1 MSGTWYSALP
11 RDVAVLLLAAGRG
24 ERAGAGEPKQ
34 FRPIAGVP
42 MLLRALRPFASHPD
56 IGQIIIALPEAIAAR
71 PPDWLHA
78 VRGERVQLVAG
89 GATRRDSVAR
99 CLKALSPAA
108 TVVLVHDAARP
119 FVSRE
124 TIDAVIEIARQGEGA
139 VAAVPVSDTLK
150 AADPHL
156 VITATQPRAG
166 LWRAQTPQGFPR
178 AMLEDAHASAGP
190 DADATDDAMLAEQ
203 RGHRLRIVPDSTL
216 NVKVTSTQDFVL
228 ADAMAS
234 RLA

>member
-1 MSGTWYSALP
+1 MP

-24 ERAGAGEPKQ
+24 ARAGEGEPKQ

-56 IGQIIIALPEAIAAR
+56 VGQIVVALPKAVAASPPEWLTAAR
-71 PPDWLHA
+71 
-78 VRGERVQLVAG
+78 GEILRFVAG
-89 GATRRDSVAR
+89 GASRRESVAR
-99 CLKALSPAA
+99 ALRELERGMRI
-108 TVVLVHDAARP
+108 VLVHDAARP

-124 TIDAVIEIARQGEGA
+124 TIDAVIAVAREGEGA

-150 AADPHL
+150 VVDPRH
-156 VITATQPRAG
+156 VITATTPREG

-178 AMLEDAHASAGP
+178 AMLEDAHAHVAM
-190 DADATDDAMLAEQ
+190 DDDATDDAMLAEA
-203 RGHRLRIVPDSTL
+203 RGHRLRIVPDSPL
-216 NVKVTSTQDFVL
+216 NLKITSSQDFVL
-228 ADAMAS
+228 ADALAS